1 MRAKGVGEL
10 VTLQRGKSGVR
21 VTLDSAKEA
30 VRVQRETWTQL
41 AALRRPLM
49 DSEGNLVAFESFDR
63 VVRRLIAERKAD
75 SAPRDTARE
84 IRP

>member
-1 MRAKGVGEL
+1 MRAKGVGEV
-10 VTLQRGKSGVR
+10 VTSRSVRSGAR

-30 VRVQRETWTQL
+30 VRVQRETWKQL
-41 AALRRPLM
+41 AALRRPLT

-75 SAPRDTARE
+75 AAPHGTARE
-84 IRP
+84 ALP

>member
-10 VTLQRGKSGVR
+10 VTLRSGKSGVR
-21 VTLDSAKEA
+21 VTPDSAKEA
-30 VRVQRETWTQL
+30 VRVQRETWKQL
-41 AALRRPLM
+41 AALRRPLT

-75 SAPRDTARE
+75 SAPRETARE

>member
-10 VTLQRGKSGVR
+10 VTLRSGKSGVR
-21 VTLDSAKEA
+21 VTPDAAKEA
-30 VRVQRETWTQL
+30 VRVQRETWKQL

-75 SAPRDTARE
+75 TAPRETARE